1 MQRQET
7 AAIITKQGRRGE
19 SALQRTRR
27 IMVPAMLGG
36 LLAFVRPALADEPS
50 NYQVQEQIRALA
62 IASPYRISDAARAGK
77 IRYRLHVDGEDW
89 IWPETG
95 EQHVE
100 HSGDDIVLTI
110 CADCGREPPPTAAE
124 LARYRTG
131 NASVQSTDPRVA
143 AFAHS
148 VPAGKRVDR
157 RMSALVL
164 AVQKHMNGA
173 IDFRGYKSAR
183 EALDSRSGDC
193 TEFAVLLAA
202 VARARGIAARVVTG
216 VAYSSR
222 FVGRSHTFGPHT
234 WVQAWDGTRW
244 VSYDAALGR
253 FDAGHIA
260 IAVGDGSLE
269 SQRGMMQRIAR
280 LHIVD
285 AAGLLPA
292 QTVSSASP

>member
-1 MQRQET
+1 M
-7 AAIITKQGRRGE
+7 AG
-19 SALQRTRR
+19 S
-27 IMVPAMLGG
+27 
-36 LLAFVRPALADEPS
+36 LLASLCPAAAAEPS
-50 NYQVQEQIRALA
+50 NYEVQEQIRALA
-62 IASPYRISDAARAGK
+62 IASPYRISDAARAGR
-77 IRYRLHVDGEDW
+77 IRYRLHIDGEGW
-89 IWPETG
+89 AWPETG

-100 HSGDDIVLTI
+100 RLGGDIVLTI
-110 CADCGREPPPTAAE
+110 CADCGREQPPTTSE
-124 LARYRTG
+124 LEGYRTG

-148 VPAGKRVDR
+148 VTAGKRVDR

-202 VARARGIAARVVTG
+202 VARARGIATRVVTG
-216 VAYSSR
+216 LAYSSR
-222 FVGRSHTFGPHT
+222 FVGRSHAFGPHA
-234 WVQAWDGTRW
+234 WVQVWDGTRW

-260 IAVGDGSLE
+260 IAIGDGSLD
-269 SQRGMMQRIAR
+269 SQRGLMQRIAQV
-280 LHIVD
+280 HIVD
-285 AAGLLPA
+285 AVGVLPA
-292 QTVSSASP
+292 QAVSSENP